1 MSHEPLAE
9 DKKMS
14 KIENTTVAKQIGG
27 ELLPWAVS
35 DYSSESTGPV
45 EVRLVSDEGSHG
57 RLYVLCHAE
66 QQVVIFD
73 HYTGEEVGVK
83 DYAEF
88 V

>member
-1 MSHEPLAE
+1 
-9 DKKMS
+9 MS
-14 KIENTTVAKQIGG
+14 KIENAVVAKQIGG

-35 DYSSESTGPV
+35 DYTSESAGPV
-45 EVRLVSDEGSHG
+45 EVRLVSDQGSHG
-57 RLYVLCHAE
+57 RLYVLCHEE

-83 DYAEF
+83 DYSEF